1 LPIRVIDFMSLTQ
14 TLQFDEVVSALKLTE
29 VEHLKHNDLRSLSG
43 GEFQRVLMARA
54 IAKKPDLLVL
64 DEPVQGV
71 DFTGEIALY
80 ELIKKISDELNCGIL
95 LISHDL
101 NVVMS
106 KTDYVVCLNGH
117 VCCSGTPMNV
127 ANNKNYKE
135 LFGDQASTLLS
146 VYEHKHDHTHA
157 TDGSIKEK
165 KTLIMLDDFFIRALI
180 AGIGIALV
188 AGPLGCFVIWR
199 RLSFFGDTLSHS
211 ALLGV
216 TLALSFDINIAL
228 SVFFVS
234 SAVAL
239 VLLKLQK
246 TTNLPGDA
254 LLGLLAHSSLAVGLV
269 VISFLSFIRFD
280 IMGLLFGDILAVA
293 PNDIFIIWIGGVL
306 ILLVLK
312 IIWKPLFASTVNYE
326 LAEAEGMNPARVN
339 AIFTILMAAI
349 IAISIKMVGLLLIT
363 GMLIIPAAMA
373 RNLSNNPVQMVVYSV
388 IGGLL
393 SVIVGL
399 FASLELNSPSGPSII
414 TAALVL
420 FILSLTK
427 INKFTRLKN

>member
-1 LPIRVIDFMSLTQ
+1 
-14 TLQFDEVVSALKLTE
+14 
-29 VEHLKHNDLRSLSG
+29 
-43 GEFQRVLMARA
+43 
-54 IAKKPDLLVL
+54 
-64 DEPVQGV
+64 
-71 DFTGEIALY
+71 
-80 ELIKKISDELNCGIL
+80 
-95 LISHDL
+95 
-101 NVVMS
+101 
-106 KTDYVVCLNGH
+106 
-117 VCCSGTPMNV
+117 
-127 ANNKNYKE
+127 
-135 LFGDQASTLLS
+135 
-146 VYEHKHDHTHA
+146 
-157 TDGSIKEK
+157 
-165 KTLIMLDDFFIRALI
+165 MLDDFFIRALV

-280 IMGLLFGDILAVA
+280 IMGLLFGDILAVTTT
-293 PNDIFIIWIGGVL
+293 DIFIIWSGGVI

-312 IIWKPLFASTVNYE
+312 LIWKPLFASTVNYE
-326 LAEAEGMNPARVN
+326 LAEAEGLNPDRAK
-339 AIFTILMAAI
+339 AIFTILMAAV

-373 RNLSNNPVQMVVYSV
+373 RNISDSPQKMVLFSV

-393 SVIVGL
+393 SVILGL
-399 FASLELNSPSGPSII
+399 FSSLEFNTSSGPSII
-414 TAALVL
+414 MAALVL
-420 FILSLTK
+420 FLLSLLK
-427 INKFTRLKN
+427 IKQSIKLKN